1 MKLILIFYPL
11 ELCSFSLVYIIRA
24 WKHIS
29 VGFYLFLSSFSHG
42 DCVYS
47 VVFNLS
53 YQVVDLNINN
63 HASPSELCELLGNS
77 WVYGT
82 HLCVVLS
89 RNGENHIWS
98 TLCCVCPGRH
108 TQEWGL
114 CLHPALVWEDPQGC
128 GFVVSAELYHSWLP
142 DRLLIP
148 ILASL
153 LRTAGDGV
161 NRAWIPKTCQKW
173 DLNSQPFKS

>member
-98 TLCCVCPGRH
+98 T
-108 TQEWGL
+108 
-114 CLHPALVWEDPQGC
+114 
-128 GFVVSAELYHSWLP
+128 FVVFAQAGTHRSEVSASTQHWSEKIH
-142 DRLLIP
+142 RVVVLLCQQNFI
-148 ILASL
+148 
-153 LRTAGDGV
+153 TAG
-161 NRAWIPKTCQKW
+161 
-173 DLNSQPFKS
+173 SQTGCWYLFWHLCSELQGTV